1 MSYRTYTLK
10 YKAEEKLSFVE
21 EERTVRRI
29 ESELKLRKR
38 TRVVKLFARL
48 PLEDQEKLL
57 KMMEKPGKLEVLK

>member
-10 YKAEEKLSFVE
+10 YKAEEKLSSVE
-21 EERTVRRI
+21 EERTVHRI